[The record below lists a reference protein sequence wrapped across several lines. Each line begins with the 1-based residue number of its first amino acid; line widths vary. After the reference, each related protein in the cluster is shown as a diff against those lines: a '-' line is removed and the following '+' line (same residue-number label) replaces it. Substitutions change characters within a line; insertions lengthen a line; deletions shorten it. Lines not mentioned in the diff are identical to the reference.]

1 MKKTIA
7 RKRSCETRSFGQ
19 FIRER
24 RNQLNL
30 TRDELA
36 RRIKASVLFIGR
48 LEANQRRPSDATVT
62 RLANALGLDRGELFF
77 LANPEA
83 QDPVQHR
90 QAEASSAWEQ
100 FKRDQRVQR
109 THAISRREIEML
121 SQVTLMGD
129 VRRRSDFVFILNTI
143 RQLVSR

>member
-1 MKKTIA
+1 MG
-7 RKRSCETRSFGQ
+7 RKRSCETRSFGR

-30 TRDELA
+30 TRDDLA
-36 RRIKASVLFIGR
+36 RRIKASILFVSQ
-48 LEANQRRPSDATVT
+48 LEANQRRPSDATVSK
-62 RLANALGLDRGELFF
+62 LAKVLGLDRGELFF

-90 QAEASSAWEQ
+90 QAEASSTWEQ
-100 FKRDQRVQR
+100 FKRDERVQR
-109 THAISRREIEML
+109 VHAISGRELDML

-129 VRRRSDFVFILNTI
+129 VHRGSDFVFILNTI

>member
-1 MKKTIA
+1 MG
-7 RKRSCETRSFGQ
+7 RKRSCETRSFGR

-30 TRDELA
+30 TRDDLA
-36 RRIKASVLFIGR
+36 RRIKASVLFVSQ
-48 LEANQRRPSDATVT
+48 LEANQRRPSDATVSK
-62 RLANALGLDRGELFF
+62 LAKVLGLDRGELFF

-90 QAEASSAWEQ
+90 QAEASSTWEQ
-100 FKRDQRVQR
+100 FKRDERVQR
-109 THAISRREIEML
+109 VHAISGRELDML

-129 VRRRSDFVFILNTI
+129 VRRGSDFVFILNTI